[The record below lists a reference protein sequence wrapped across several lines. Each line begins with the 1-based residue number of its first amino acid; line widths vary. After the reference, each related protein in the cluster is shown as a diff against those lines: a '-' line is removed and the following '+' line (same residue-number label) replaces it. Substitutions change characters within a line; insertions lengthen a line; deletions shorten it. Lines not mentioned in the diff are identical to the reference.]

1 MGECGKIMSIQ
12 HAKFLWEVMRRF
24 ARELITPS
32 LNGIKLFAS
41 SLIGLIFIPHI
52 TRWQLSTFTY
62 YCGAFLYYCCVYT
75 FSIECAGLLIRL
87 NDYHRIF
94 FYSHGLNR

>member
-52 TRWQLSTFTY
+52 AIVDIYILLW
-62 YCGAFLYYCCVYT
+62 CFL
-75 FSIECAGLLIRL
+75 ILLLCLYFLDRVRRTVDSL
-87 NDYHRIF
+87 E
-94 FYSHGLNR
+94 